1 MTKRKIS
8 LIKEMDDKEK
18 LKQVEDQ
25 LEKALQNEDDVEK
38 TNVLLSTLIEAMI
51 KTIEPN
57 FNFSLS

>member
-1 MTKRKIS
+1 
-8 LIKEMDDKEK
+8 MDDKEK